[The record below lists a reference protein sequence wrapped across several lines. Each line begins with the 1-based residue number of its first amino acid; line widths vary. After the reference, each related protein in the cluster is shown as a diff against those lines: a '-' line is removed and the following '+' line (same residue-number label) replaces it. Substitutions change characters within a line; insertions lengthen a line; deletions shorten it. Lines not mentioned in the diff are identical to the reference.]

1 MKALLRKVWAGYAV
15 VLFLLMMLVLSLPIM
30 SFHMI
35 VTPGERALRKNL
47 NFLYHWFTPIFLTLV
62 GVRMRVTGLENIR
75 TDQSAVIIGN
85 HRSALDF
92 IVHCH
97 SYPGV
102 FRFLAKQELTKVPI
116 FGWVV
121 GKMCL
126 IVDRSSPMSRAR
138 SMVALKEHL
147 AHGWSIFIYPEG
159 SRNKTTEPLATFYDG
174 AFRLAIQSKAPLAMV
189 VIKNIS
195 DITSSAKSVDLSP
208 GTLYIHWCGMIDTS
222 GYTAD
227 QMNELKD
234 AAREM
239 MEREL
244 RG

>member
-1 MKALLRKVWAGYAV
+1 MSFFRKMWAGYGV
-15 VLFLLMMLVLSLPIM
+15 VLFLFMMLVLSLPIM

-47 NFLYHWFTPIFLTLV
+47 NFLYHWFTPVFLGLV
-62 GVRMRVTGLENIR
+62 GIRMHVTGLENIR
-75 TDQSAVIIGN
+75 TDKSAVIIGN

-102 FRFLAKQELTKVPI
+102 FRFLAKQELTKIPI

-126 IVDRSSPMSRAR
+126 MVDRSSAMSRAR
-138 SMVALKEHL
+138 SMVALKQHL
-147 AHGWSIFIYPEG
+147 EHGWSIFIYPEG
-159 SRNKTTEPLATFYDG
+159 SRNQTSEPLAPFYDG
-174 AFRLAIQSKAPLAMV
+174 AFRLAIQSKTPLAIV

-208 GTLYIHWCGMIDTS
+208 GKLYIHWCGMLDTTD
-222 GYTAD
+222 YTAD
-227 QMNELKD
+227 RMQELKEK
-234 AAREM
+234 AQEM
-239 MEREL
+239 MIAGL
-244 RG
+244 AG